1 MQDLIVSEDASAI
14 KLAALGQGK
23 FHALAW
29 IAKSRDSRA
38 EKNGVDVQA
47 NFVNEAG
54 DEERLGEF
62 AAAHQADL
70 LSGAAF
76 QIADEVGR
84 VGGHKHN
91 ARIVNGF
98 ERA

>member
-1 MQDLIVSEDASAI
+1 MQDIIVGEDAAAI
-14 KLAALGQGK
+14 ELAALGEGK

-54 DEERLGEF
+54 GEERLREF

-70 LSGAAF
+70 LSWAAF

-91 ARIVNGF
+91 VRIVNGL
-98 ERA
+98 E